1 MTCSICGKKHWGKP
15 CYKEYEACPGY
26 EKHGHMIWDC
36 PKNKK
41 FIIGKPEEENKEDKQ
56 KPRVQGRMFAMTHQ
70 NTQTTSDVVTR
81 LLRTLGGNNVIWVIV
96 DQLTKSAH
104 FLPIKVNFS
113 IDHLASL
120 YLREIIRRHGVLV
133 SIVSDRNP
141 HFPFRFWH
149 SLQKALNTKLNF
161 STVFH
166 P

>member
-1 MTCSICGKKHWGKP
+1 M
-15 CYKEYEACPGY
+15 
-26 EKHGHMIWDC
+26 
-36 PKNKK
+36 
-41 FIIGKPEEENKEDKQ
+41 
-56 KPRVQGRMFAMTHQ
+56 
-70 NTQTTSDVVTR
+70 TR

-113 IDHLASL
+113 MDHLASL

-133 SIVSDRNP
+133 SIVSDRDP
-141 HFPFRFWH
+141 RFPSRFWH
-149 SLQKALNTKLNF
+149 SLQKALSTKLNF